1 MINFFVSSLEMEDLT
16 KGQNYLNLS
25 YSSLNFAFQANIVFM
40 GTSEFA
46 VPVLESL
53 VDSAYHLAAVYTQL
67 DKPAGR
73 GKQITSP
80 PVKDLALKYGIP
92 VLQSNTL
99 MSGEA
104 MNELA
109 GFEPDLIV
117 VAALGQILPGEV
129 LSLPRFACL
138 NVHPSLLPRHRG
150 PSPVANA
157 LLCGD
162 QVTGVTIML
171 MDVGMDSGPILAQ
184 REIGISL
191 TDTTGILTPRLAHT
205 GAGLLLDVLPR
216 WLASELEPQ
225 AQDERQATYSK
236 LISKEDG
243 EIDWSLSAVELWRQ
257 VRAYDPWPGSYTWW
271 KGRRLKLY
279 EVSPFGEVRKGQVGE
294 VLPLPETPFKVG
306 VVTGRGILGL
316 AQVQLEGK
324 RKMRGEEF
332 ILGQRNFVGSILG

>member
-1 MINFFVSSLEMEDLT
+1 
-16 KGQNYLNLS
+16 
-25 YSSLNFAFQANIVFM
+25 M

-80 PVKDLALKYGIP
+80 PVKDIALKYGIP

-109 GFEPDLIV
+109 GFKPDLIIV
-117 VAALGQILPGEV
+117 TALGQILPGEV

-162 QVTGVTIML
+162 HVTGVTIML

-184 REIGISL
+184 REIDFSL
-191 TDTTGILTPRLAHT
+191 TDTTGILTPRMAHA
-205 GAGLLLDVLPR
+205 GAELLLDVLPR
-216 WLASELEPQ
+216 WLASEIEPQ

-236 LISKEDG
+236 LISKGNG
-243 EIDWSLSAVELWRQ
+243 EIDWSLSAEELWRQ

-279 EVSPFGEVRKGQVGE
+279 EVSPFGEVGKGQVGE
-294 VLPLPETPFKVG
+294 VLPLPGPPFKVG
-306 VVTGRGILGL
+306 VMTGRGILGL

-332 ILGQRNFVGSILG
+332 VLGQRDFVGSILGQR